1 MPLSLSAD
9 WLRTTAIVGVCASLI
24 AGCAGDP
31 GPRTVSGAAG
41 GALVGG
47 AIGAL
52 TGSGS
57 AGNIVAGAL
66 IGGLVGGAI
75 GNALDE
81 EDRRRAYDAEMRAL
95 EYGGPGTP
103 VRWNGEGG
111 NYGIIQPGPVYA
123 RGSYQKCRDYSHTI
137 YVRGRPEVARG
148 VACRNPDGTWTQI
161 S

>member
-1 MPLSLSAD
+1 MIATVPANFVRITAVIGLSGAL
-9 WLRTTAIVGVCASLI
+9 LV
-24 AGCAGDP
+24 GCAGDP

-41 GALVGG
+41 GALLGG
-47 AIGAL
+47 AVGAL
-52 TGSGS
+52 TGSS
-57 AGNIVAGAL
+57 TSSIVAGAL

-81 EDRRRAYDAEMRAL
+81 EDRRSAYAAEMQAL

-103 VRWNGEGG
+103 VRWDGRGG
-111 NYGIIQPGPVYA
+111 NYGVIQPGPVYA
-123 RGSYQKCRDYSHTI
+123 RGSHQRCREYSHTI

-148 VACRNPDGTWTQI
+148 VACRNPDGTWSQI